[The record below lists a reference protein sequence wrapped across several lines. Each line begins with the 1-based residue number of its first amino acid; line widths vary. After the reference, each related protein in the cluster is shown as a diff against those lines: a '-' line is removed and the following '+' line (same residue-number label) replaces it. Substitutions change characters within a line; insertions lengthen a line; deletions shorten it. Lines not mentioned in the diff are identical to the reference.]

1 VKSVILIGPCDRD
14 PMVLFAEGGSEGE
27 MVKGGWIDIHQ
38 VNITPDQT

>member
-1 VKSVILIGPCDRD
+1 MQWYYSQRVEAR
-14 PMVLFAEGGSEGE
+14 EE